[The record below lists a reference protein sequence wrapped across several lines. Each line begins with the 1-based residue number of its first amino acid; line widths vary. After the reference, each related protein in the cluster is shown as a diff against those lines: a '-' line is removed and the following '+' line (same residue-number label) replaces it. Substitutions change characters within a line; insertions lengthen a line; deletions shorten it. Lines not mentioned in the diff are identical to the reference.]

1 VIEALLPSRGGRP
14 SLRPLRPVT
23 GSTWGWLAPGAMP
36 PVKSGLFVRHA
47 GVIACVREALILRW
61 GVSARVASGG
71 ARAAGVAQ
79 GDTLAAPAATRSAMR
94 TGEGIVTREDER
106 KGREL
111 RRSCATW
118 PPVVQDGL
126 ARPARCALCEP
137 AGPCRTGLL
146 GWLRG

>member
-14 SLRPLRPVT
+14 SLRPPRPVT

-47 GVIACVREALILRW
+47 GVIAYVREALILRW

-79 GDTLAAPAATRSAMR
+79 EIR
-94 TGEGIVTREDER
+94 
-106 KGREL
+106 
-111 RRSCATW
+111 W
-118 PPVVQDGL
+118 P
-126 ARPARCALCEP
+126 RPPPRGQPCEP
-137 AGPCRTGLL
+137 GRAS
-146 GWLRG
+146 